1 MGKVWGIACFLV
13 TCLGADSC
21 ISSIYRSTPQISN
34 LRPERHEPQ
43 QLAAVEL
50 DLPRNWGKVGEPP
63 VQEGVGLPDQVHQ
76 RRDRLEHDAEVRHRV
91 AREIG
96 QWSF

>member
-1 MGKVWGIACFLV
+1 M
-13 TCLGADSC
+13 
-21 ISSIYRSTPQISN
+21 
-34 LRPERHEPQ
+34 
-43 QLAAVEL
+43 EL
-50 DLPRNWGKVGEPP
+50 DLPRNWGEVGEPP